1 MDESAS
7 GQTWLL
13 ATVVILWIAAQYGLA
28 IWALRD
34 LWQRPRVRGDNKVL
48 WALLILILPI
58 LGPILYSSLGPASFL
73 PRSTPRRPRFTRPGF
88 RRPVLRHPGLR
99 RATLRRPD
107 LLRGGLTLPG
117 LRHLNLRRP
126 NVRRPILRSRAR
138 STRKGKPPSG
148 A

>member
-48 WALLILILPI
+48 WALLILIVPI
-58 LGPILYSSLGPASFL
+58 LGPLAYAVAAPTGSVARPSRLIVPQ
-73 PRSTPRRPRFTRPGF
+73 RRLAT
-88 RRPVLRHPGLR
+88 HDD
-99 RATLRRPD
+99 RA
-107 LLRGGLTLPG
+107 
-117 LRHLNLRRP
+117 
-126 NVRRPILRSRAR
+126 A
-138 STRKGKPPSG
+138 
-148 A
+148 

>member
-34 LWQRPRVRGDNKVL
+34 LWHRPRVRGDNKML
-48 WALLILILPI
+48 WALLILIVPI
-58 LGPILYSSLGPASFL
+58 LGPLLYSSLGPASFL
-73 PRSTPRRPRFTRPGF
+73 PRSTSRRPEF

-99 RATLRRPD
+99 RPNLRRPD
-107 LLRGGLTLPG
+107 LLRRGLTLPG
-117 LRHLNLRRP
+117 LSPLDLRRP
-126 NVRRPILRSRAR
+126 NFRRPNLRTRPR

>member
-48 WALLILILPI
+48 WALLILIVPI

-73 PRSTPRRPRFTRPGF
+73 PRSTPRRPEFRP
-88 RRPVLRHPGLR
+88 PALRHPGLR
-99 RATLRRPD
+99 PPTLRRPD
-107 LLRGGLTLPG
+107 LFRGGLTLPG

>member
-48 WALLILILPI
+48 WALLILIVPI

-73 PRSTPRRPRFTRPGF
+73 PRSTPRRPGF

-99 RATLRRPD
+99 PPTLRRPD
-107 LLRGGLTLPG
+107 LFRGGLTLPG